1 MVQINWTKQA
11 IDDLLNIFEYI
22 SCDSTKYAKLQ
33 VLRIKERTKILKQ
46 QPFAGHIVS
55 EIKRE
60 DLRQIIEGRY
70 RIIYRIVTQERIDI
84 ITIHHS
90 SRDFTKRISEI
101 V

>member
-1 MVQINWTKQA
+1 MH
-11 IDDLLNIFEYI
+11 IFEYI
-22 SCDSTKYAKLQ
+22 SCDSTKYAKLH
-33 VLRIKERTKILKQ
+33 VLRIKERTKTLKQ
-46 QPFAGHIVS
+46 HPFAGHIVS

-70 RIIYRIVTQERIDI
+70 RIVYRIVTQERIDI